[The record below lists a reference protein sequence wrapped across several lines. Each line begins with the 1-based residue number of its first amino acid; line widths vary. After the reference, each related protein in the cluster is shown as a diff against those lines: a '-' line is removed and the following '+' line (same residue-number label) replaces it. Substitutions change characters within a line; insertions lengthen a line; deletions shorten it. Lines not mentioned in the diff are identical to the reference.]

1 MLTISVL
8 GCGYLGVT
16 HAAGMA
22 ELGHQVIGIDI
33 DPEKIAALADGRVPF
48 FEPGLDELITR
59 NLAAGR
65 LRFSTSYEDAATA
78 DVHFICVGTPQ
89 RSDASAADLSHLHAA
104 IEGLAP
110 SLADDCLVVGKSTV
124 PVGTAA
130 HLAEMLRVLV
140 PDGEKVSVAWN
151 PEFLREGTAVADTL
165 RPDRLVLGVA
175 DTSAEKVLREVYAP
189 LIDAGV
195 PVVVADLPTAE
206 VIKTAANSFMAT
218 KISFINA
225 IAEFC
230 DASGADVT
238 VVAEALGRD
247 PRIGEQFLKAGLGF
261 GGGCISKDI
270 RAFQARAHDLGVGH
284 ALAFLAEVDAVNLRC
299 RDRVVELLRK
309 QCGGGFAGRR
319 VAVLGAAFKPN
330 TDDVRDS
337 PALHVAELISRE
349 GGVAAVYDPRAMGNA
364 RRAFPHLTYAT
375 SPLDAARGADAV
387 ALLTDWQEFA
397 TLDPRVLGKE
407 VKSRNVVDG
416 RHLLN
421 AGEWQGA
428 GWQYFAPGRPVLQS

>member
-59 NLAAGR
+59 NLAEGR
-65 LRFSTSYEDAATA
+65 LRFSTAYEDAATA

-89 RSDASAADLSHLHAA
+89 RSDTNAADLSHLHAA

-110 SLADDCLVVGKSTV
+110 SLADGCLVVGKSTV

-130 HLAEMLRVLV
+130 HLAEMLRVLA
-140 PDGEKVSVAWN
+140 PDREKVTVAWN

-175 DTSAEKVLREVYAP
+175 DTSAEAVLREVYAP
-189 LIDAGV
+189 LIEAGV

-270 RAFQARAHDLGVGH
+270 RAFRARAHDLGVGH

-309 QCGGGFAGRR
+309 QCGGGFSGRR

-330 TDDVRDS
+330 TDDIRDS
-337 PALHVAELISRE
+337 PALYVAELISRE

-364 RRAFPHLTYAT
+364 RRAFPHLTYTT
-375 SPLDAARGADAV
+375 SPQDAARGADAV

-407 VKSRNVVDG
+407 VKSRNIVDG

-421 AGEWQGA
+421 AEEWQQA
-428 GWQYFAPGRPVLQS
+428 GWQYVAPGRPALQN

>member
-104 IEGLAP
+104 IEALAP
-110 SLADDCLVVGKSTV
+110 SLAHECLVVGKSTV

-140 PDGEKVSVAWN
+140 PDGDTVSVAWN

-175 DTSAEKVLREVYAP
+175 DTAAEKVLREVYAP
-189 LIDAGV
+189 LIEAGV

-330 TDDVRDS
+330 TDDIRDS
-337 PALHVAELISRE
+337 PALYVAELISRE

-364 RRAFPHLTYAT
+364 RQAFPHLTYAT

-416 RHLLN
+416 RHLLD
-421 AGEWQGA
+421 AEEWQGA
-428 GWQYFAPGRPVLQS
+428 GWQYVAPGRPALQS